1 MDENKEIA
9 LEKPGEDEKDA
20 LTEILRQGAW
30 RMLAQTAEAEVE
42 AIVAAHEQ
50 CSVELHHRPLGQR

>member
-9 LEKPGEDEKDA
+9 LEKPGADEQDA

-30 RMLAQTAEAEVE
+30 RMLAPTVEAEVE
-42 AIVAAHEQ
+42 AFVTAHE
-50 CSVELHHRPLGQR
+50 HIRDGAGRRPLGQR